1 MCCSCA
7 LYKLT
12 CTLNQPI
19 GVQTYSDSSSIII
32 TIVSGAA
39 FESKSLILS
48 LICTYNLEMPKTTMI
63 NSLQITMA
71 VKSMRHG
78 LIS

>member
-1 MCCSCA
+1 MYCSCA

-32 TIVSGAA
+32 TIVPGTA

-48 LICTYNLEMPKTTMI
+48 LICTYNLEMPNTTMI
-63 NSLQITMA
+63 
-71 VKSMRHG
+71 K
-78 LIS
+78 LIVYELLRLLKACNMV